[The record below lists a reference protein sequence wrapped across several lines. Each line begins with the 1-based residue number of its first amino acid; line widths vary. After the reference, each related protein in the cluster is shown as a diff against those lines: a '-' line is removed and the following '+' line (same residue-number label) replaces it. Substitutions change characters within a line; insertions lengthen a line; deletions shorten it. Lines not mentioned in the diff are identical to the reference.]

1 MYFAVCPK
9 TIGFLPS
16 KIPDPMSC
24 YIPDFCTGVECCAE
38 IPMLGLGLH
47 AYVYLDLDKLELRYG
62 LETITGTLKLF
73 NYDWGDTIKIA
84 VAQDLIYFS
93 YDFNFLV
100 VSMVMK

>member
-1 MYFAVCPK
+1 
-9 TIGFLPS
+9 
-16 KIPDPMSC
+16 
-24 YIPDFCTGVECCAE
+24 
-38 IPMLGLGLH
+38 MLGLGLH

-93 YDFNFLV
+93 YDF
-100 VSMVMK
+100 